1 MTDRLI
7 QLVNS
12 YICIVFNWPIKKLI
26 HSMQKEKNVMSD
38 LIMGIETSCDETA
51 AAIVEDG
58 KKIISNVVASQINI
72 HQKYGGVVPEIAS
85 RKHMEYIIPVIDK
98 ALDES
103 EKKITDLSAIAVTYG
118 PGLIGSLLVG
128 LSVAKAMAYA
138 QNIPL
143 IGINHLEAHI
153 YANFLEHN
161 EIKPPFVCLIVSG
174 GHTSLVYIR
183 NFGEYK
189 LLGQTKDDAAGE
201 AFDKIAKVLDL
212 GYPGGPIIEK
222 LAKEGEPSSIKF
234 PRPLLND
241 KSYDFSFSGLKTA
254 VVYYIKELKEEN
266 KNIPVSDILAS
277 FQQAVIDVLVK
288 KTIKAALKFK
298 TKQIILAGGVAANNS
313 LRREIKEKADLLNIK
328 VFYPS
333 IFLCTDNAAMVAS
346 AGYYKFKENKKSS
359 LNLDAVSRLPLESKY
374 Y

>member
-1 MTDRLI
+1 MPWLWKR
-7 QLVNS
+7 N
-12 YICIVFNWPIKKLI
+12 YKK
-26 HSMQKEKNVMSD
+26 ENNAMSD

-58 KKIISNVVASQINI
+58 KKIISNVVASQISI

-98 ALDES
+98 ALEES

-153 YANFLEHN
+153 YANFLEHT
-161 EIKPPFVCLIVSG
+161 EIKPPFICLIVSG
-174 GHTSLVYIR
+174 GHTSLVYMR

-201 AFDKIAKVLDL
+201 VFDKIAKVLDL
-212 GYPGGPIIEK
+212 GYPGGPITEK
-222 LAKEGEPSSIKF
+222 LAKKGDPSSIKF
-234 PRPLLND
+234 PRPILND

-254 VVYYIKELKEEN
+254 VIYYIKELKEEN

>member
-1 MTDRLI
+1 
-7 QLVNS
+7 
-12 YICIVFNWPIKKLI
+12 
-26 HSMQKEKNVMSD
+26 MSD

-58 KKIISNVVASQINI
+58 KKIISNIVASQISI

-85 RKHMEYIIPVIDK
+85 RTHIKYIIPVIDK

-103 EKKITDLSAIAVTYG
+103 GIKITDLSAIAVTYG

-128 LSVAKAMAYA
+128 LSLAKAMAYA
-138 QNIPL
+138 QNIPF

-161 EIKPPFVCLIVSG
+161 KIKPPFICLIVSG

-201 AFDKIAKVLDL
+201 VFDKIVKVLDL
-212 GYPGGPIIEK
+212 GYPGGPITEK

-254 VVYYIKELKEEN
+254 VIYYIKELKKEN
-266 KNIPVSDILAS
+266 KDIPVRDILAS

-288 KTIKAALKFK
+288 KTVKAALKFK
-298 TKQIILAGGVAANNS
+298 TKQIILAGGVAANSS
-313 LRREIKEKADLLNIK
+313 LRREIKEKANLFDIK
-328 VFYPS
+328 VFCPS
-333 IFLCTDNAAMVAS
+333 VSLCTDNAAMVAS
-346 AGYYKFKENKKSS
+346 TGYYKFKKNKKSS
-359 LNLDAVSRLPLESKY
+359 LSLDAVSRLPLERKNY
-374 Y
+374 

>member
-1 MTDRLI
+1 
-7 QLVNS
+7 
-12 YICIVFNWPIKKLI
+12 
-26 HSMQKEKNVMSD
+26 MSD
-38 LIMGIETSCDETA
+38 LILGIETSRDETA

-58 KKIISNVVASQINI
+58 KKIISNVVASQISI

-103 EKKITDLSAIAVTYG
+103 GKKITDLSAIAVTYG

-128 LSVAKAMAYA
+128 LSVAKAIAYA

-143 IGINHLEAHI
+143 IGVNHLEAHI
-153 YANFLEHN
+153 YANFLERN
-161 EIKPPFVCLIVSG
+161 EIIPPFVCLIVSG

-183 NFGEYK
+183 HFGEYE

-201 AFDKIAKVLDL
+201 VFDKIAKFLNL

-222 LAKEGEPSSIKF
+222 LAKEGDPSSIKF
-234 PRPLLND
+234 PRPILND

-254 VVYYIKELKEEN
+254 VIYHIKKLDKGN

-277 FQQAVIDVLVK
+277 FQQAVTDVLVG

-298 TKQIILAGGVAANNS
+298 TKQIVLAGGVAANS
-313 LRREIKEKADLLNIK
+313 FLRREIKEKANLLNIK

-333 IFLCTDNAAMVAS
+333 ISLCTDNAAMVAS

-359 LNLDAVSRLPLESKY
+359 LSLDAVSRLPLERKNY
-374 Y
+374 

>member
-1 MTDRLI
+1 
-7 QLVNS
+7 
-12 YICIVFNWPIKKLI
+12 
-26 HSMQKEKNVMSD
+26 MSD
-38 LIMGIETSCDETA
+38 LILGIETSCDETA

-58 KKIISNVVASQINI
+58 KNIISNVVASQISI

-98 ALDES
+98 ALEES
-103 EKKITDLSAIAVTYG
+103 GKRITDLSAIAVTYG

-128 LSVAKAMAYA
+128 LSVAKAIAYA

-143 IGINHLEAHI
+143 IGVNHLEAHI

-174 GHTSLVYIR
+174 GHTSLVHIR
-183 NFGEYK
+183 HFGEYE

-201 AFDKIAKVLDL
+201 VFDKIAKVLDL
-212 GYPGGPIIEK
+212 GYPGGPITEK

-254 VVYYIKELKEEN
+254 VIYYIKELKKEN
-266 KNIPVSDILAS
+266 KDIPARDILAS
-277 FQQAVIDVLVK
+277 FQQAVTDVLVG
-288 KTIKAALKFK
+288 KTIKAAIKFK
-298 TKQIILAGGVAANNS
+298 TKQIILAGGVAANSS
-313 LRREIKEKADLLNIK
+313 LRREVKEKANLLNIK

-333 IFLCTDNAAMVAS
+333 ISLCTDNAAMVAS
-346 AGYYKFKENKKSS
+346 VGYYKFKENKKSS
-359 LNLDAVSRLPLESKY
+359 LNLDAVSRLPLERKY

>member
-1 MTDRLI
+1 MPWLWKR
-7 QLVNS
+7 N
-12 YICIVFNWPIKKLI
+12 YKKENNA
-26 HSMQKEKNVMSD
+26 MPD

-58 KKIISNVVASQINI
+58 EKIISNVVASQISI

-98 ALDES
+98 ALEES

-153 YANFLEHN
+153 YANFLEHT
-161 EIKPPFVCLIVSG
+161 EIKPPFICLIVSG
-174 GHTSLVYIR
+174 GHTSLVYMR

-201 AFDKIAKVLDL
+201 VFDKIAKVLDL
-212 GYPGGPIIEK
+212 GYPGGPITEK
-222 LAKEGEPSSIKF
+222 LAKKGDPSSIKF
-234 PRPLLND
+234 PRPILND

-254 VVYYIKELKEEN
+254 VIYYIKELKEEN

>member
-1 MTDRLI
+1 
-7 QLVNS
+7 
-12 YICIVFNWPIKKLI
+12 
-26 HSMQKEKNVMSD
+26 MSD

-51 AAIVEDG
+51 AAIVKDG
-58 KKIISNVVASQINI
+58 KKIISNIVASQISI

-85 RKHMEYIIPVIDK
+85 RKHMEDIIPVIDK

-103 EKKITDLSAIAVTYG
+103 GKNITDLSAIAVTYG

-128 LSVAKAMAYA
+128 LSVAKAIALA
-138 QNIPL
+138 KNIPL
-143 IGINHLEAHI
+143 IGVNHLESHI

-161 EIKPPFVCLIVSG
+161 EIKPPFICLIVSG
-174 GHTSLVYIR
+174 GHTSLIYIKC
-183 NFGEYK
+183 FGEYK

-201 AFDKIAKVLDL
+201 AFDKIAKFLDL

-222 LAKEGEPSSIKF
+222 LAKEGNPSSIQF
-234 PRPLLND
+234 PRPILND

-254 VVYYIKELKEEN
+254 VIYYIKKLEKEN

-277 FQQAVIDVLVK
+277 FQQAVTDVLVG

-298 TKQIILAGGVAANNS
+298 TKQIILAGGVAANSS
-313 LRREIKEKADLLNIK
+313 LRREIKEKANLLNIK

-333 IFLCTDNAAMVAS
+333 ISLCTDNAAMVAS

-359 LNLDAVSRLPLESKY
+359 LSLDAVSRLPLERINY
-374 Y
+374 

>member
-1 MTDRLI
+1 
-7 QLVNS
+7 
-12 YICIVFNWPIKKLI
+12 
-26 HSMQKEKNVMSD
+26 MSD

-58 KKIISNVVASQINI
+58 KKIISNVVASQISI

-153 YANFLEHN
+153 YANFLEHT
-161 EIKPPFVCLIVSG
+161 EIKPPFICLIVSG
-174 GHTSLVYIR
+174 GHTSLVCIR
-183 NFGEYK
+183 NFREYK

-201 AFDKIAKVLDL
+201 VFDKIAKVLDL
-212 GYPGGPIIEK
+212 GYPGGPITER
-222 LAKEGEPSSIKF
+222 LAKRGDPSSIKF
-234 PRPLLND
+234 PRPILND

-254 VVYYIKELKEEN
+254 VIYYIKELKEEN

-288 KTIKAALKFK
+288 KTIKAALNFK

-328 VFYPS
+328 VFCPS

-359 LNLDAVSRLPLESKY
+359 LNIDAVSRLPLESKY

>member
-1 MTDRLI
+1 
-7 QLVNS
+7 
-12 YICIVFNWPIKKLI
+12 
-26 HSMQKEKNVMSD
+26 MSD
-38 LIMGIETSCDETA
+38 LILGIETSCDETA

-58 KKIISNVVASQINI
+58 KKIISNVVASQISI

-85 RKHMEYIIPVIDK
+85 RKHVEFIIPVIDK

-103 EKKITDLSAIAVTYG
+103 GKRITDLSAIAVTYG

-138 QNIPL
+138 KNIPL
-143 IGINHLEAHI
+143 IGVNHLEAHI

-161 EIKPPFVCLIVSG
+161 EIKPPFICLIVSG

-183 NFGEYK
+183 HFGEYE

-201 AFDKIAKVLDL
+201 VLDKIAKFLNL

-222 LAKEGEPSSIKF
+222 LAKEGDPSSIQF
-234 PRPLLND
+234 PRPILND

-254 VVYYIKELKEEN
+254 VIYYIKELKKEN

-277 FQQAVIDVLVK
+277 FQQAVTDVLVG

-298 TKQIILAGGVAANNS
+298 TKQIVLAGGVAANSS
-313 LRREIKEKADLLNIK
+313 LRRQIKEKANLLSIK

-333 IFLCTDNAAMVAS
+333 ISLCTDNAAMVAS

-359 LNLDAVSRLPLESKY
+359 LSLDAVSRLPLERKNY
-374 Y
+374 

>member
-1 MTDRLI
+1 
-7 QLVNS
+7 
-12 YICIVFNWPIKKLI
+12 
-26 HSMQKEKNVMSD
+26 MSD
-38 LIMGIETSCDETA
+38 LILGIETSCDETA

-58 KKIISNVVASQINI
+58 KNIISNVVASQISI

-98 ALDES
+98 ALKES
-103 EKKITDLSAIAVTYG
+103 GKRITDLSAIAVTYG

-128 LSVAKAMAYA
+128 LSVAKAIAYA
-138 QNIPL
+138 QNMPL
-143 IGINHLEAHI
+143 IGVNHLEAHI

-183 NFGEYK
+183 HFGEYE

-201 AFDKIAKVLDL
+201 VFDKIAKVLDL
-212 GYPGGPIIEK
+212 GYPGGPITEK

-254 VVYYIKELKEEN
+254 VIYYIKELK
-266 KNIPVSDILAS
+266 KGDKDIPTRDILAS
-277 FQQAVIDVLVK
+277 FQQAVTDVLVE
-288 KTIKAALKFK
+288 KTIKAAIKFK

-313 LRREIKEKADLLNIK
+313 LRREIKEKADLLDIK

-346 AGYYKFKENKKSS
+346 VGYYKFKENKKSS

>member
-1 MTDRLI
+1 
-7 QLVNS
+7 
-12 YICIVFNWPIKKLI
+12 
-26 HSMQKEKNVMSD
+26 MSD

-58 KKIISNVVASQINI
+58 KKIISNVVASQISI

-103 EKKITDLSAIAVTYG
+103 GKKITDLSAIAVTYG

-143 IGINHLEAHI
+143 IGVNHLEAHI
-153 YANFLEHN
+153 YANLLEHN

-183 NFGEYK
+183 HFGEYE

-201 AFDKIAKVLDL
+201 VLDKIAKFLNL

-222 LAKEGEPSSIKF
+222 LAKEGDPSSIQF
-234 PRPLLND
+234 PRPILND

-254 VVYYIKELKEEN
+254 VIYHIKKLDKVN

-277 FQQAVIDVLVK
+277 FQQAVTDVLVG

-298 TKQIILAGGVAANNS
+298 TKQIVLAGGVAANS
-313 LRREIKEKADLLNIK
+313 FLRREIKEKANLLNIK

-333 IFLCTDNAAMVAS
+333 ISLCTDNAAMVAS

-359 LNLDAVSRLPLESKY
+359 LSLDAVSRLPLERKNY
-374 Y
+374 

>member
-1 MTDRLI
+1 
-7 QLVNS
+7 
-12 YICIVFNWPIKKLI
+12 
-26 HSMQKEKNVMSD
+26 MSD
-38 LIMGIETSCDETA
+38 LILGIETSCDETA
-51 AAIVEDG
+51 AAIVKDG
-58 KKIISNVVASQINI
+58 KKIISNIVASQISI

-85 RKHMEYIIPVIDK
+85 RKHMEDIIPVIDK

-103 EKKITDLSAIAVTYG
+103 GKNITDLSAIAVTYG

-128 LSVAKAMAYA
+128 LSVAKAIAYA

-143 IGINHLEAHI
+143 IGVNHLEAHI

-183 NFGEYK
+183 HFGEYE

-201 AFDKIAKVLDL
+201 VFDKIAKVLGL
-212 GYPGGPIIEK
+212 GYPGGPITER
-222 LAKEGEPSSIKF
+222 LAKEGDPSSIRF
-234 PRPLLND
+234 PRPILND

-254 VVYYIKELKEEN
+254 VIYHIKKLK
-266 KNIPVSDILAS
+266 KGDKIIPVRDILAS
-277 FQQAVIDVLVK
+277 FQQAVTDVLVK

-298 TKQIILAGGVAANNS
+298 TKQIILAGGVAANSS
-313 LRREIKEKADLLNIK
+313 LRKEITEKANLLNIK

-333 IFLCTDNAAMVAS
+333 ISLCTDNAAMVAS
-346 AGYYKFKENKKSS
+346 AGYYKFKEGKKSS
-359 LNLDAVSRLPLESKY
+359 LNLDAVSRLPLERKNY
-374 Y
+374 

>member
-1 MTDRLI
+1 
-7 QLVNS
+7 
-12 YICIVFNWPIKKLI
+12 
-26 HSMQKEKNVMSD
+26 MSD
-38 LIMGIETSCDETA
+38 LILGIETSCDETA

-58 KKIISNVVASQINI
+58 KKIISSVVASQISI

-85 RKHMEYIIPVIDK
+85 RKHIEDIIPVIDK
-98 ALDES
+98 ALGES
-103 EKKITDLSAIAVTYG
+103 GKKITDLSAIAVTYG

-138 QNIPL
+138 QNLPL
-143 IGINHLEAHI
+143 IGVNHLEAHI

-183 NFGEYK
+183 HFGEYE

-201 AFDKIAKVLDL
+201 VFDKIAKVLDL
-212 GYPGGPIIEK
+212 GYPGGPITEK

-254 VVYYIKELKEEN
+254 VIYYIRELKEEN
-266 KNIPVSDILAS
+266 KDIPVGDILAS
-277 FQQAVIDVLVK
+277 FQQAVIDVLVE

-298 TKQIILAGGVAANNS
+298 TKQIILAGGVAANSS
-313 LRREIKEKADLLNIK
+313 LRREIKKKANLLNIE

-333 IFLCTDNAAMVAS
+333 VSLCTDNAAMVAS
-346 AGYYKFKENKKSS
+346 VGYYKFKENKKSS
-359 LNLDAVSRLPLESKY
+359 LNLDAVSRLPLVRKNY
-374 Y
+374 

>member
-1 MTDRLI
+1 MPWLWKR
-7 QLVNS
+7 N
-12 YICIVFNWPIKKLI
+12 YE
-26 HSMQKEKNVMSD
+26 KESEKMSD

-128 LSVAKAMAYA
+128 LSVVKAMAYA

-153 YANFLEHN
+153 YANFLEHIK
-161 EIKPPFVCLIVSG
+161 IKPPFVCLIVSG

-201 AFDKIAKVLDL
+201 VFDKIAKVLDL
-212 GYPGGPIIEK
+212 GYPGGPITER
-222 LAKEGEPSSIKF
+222 LAKEGDPSSIQF
-234 PRPLLND
+234 PRPILND

-254 VVYYIKELKEEN
+254 VIYHIKELKKEN

-277 FQQAVIDVLVK
+277 FQQAVTDVLVK

-298 TKQIILAGGVAANNS
+298 TKLIILAGGVAANNS
-313 LRREIKEKADLLNIK
+313 LRREIKEKADLLDIK

-333 IFLCTDNAAMVAS
+333 TFLCTDNAAMVAS

-359 LNLDAVSRLPLESKY
+359 LSLDAVSRLPLGRKNY
-374 Y
+374 

>member
-1 MTDRLI
+1 M
-7 QLVNS
+7 
-12 YICIVFNWPIKKLI
+12 P
-26 HSMQKEKNVMSD
+26 D

-51 AAIVEDG
+51 AAIVKDG
-58 KKIISNVVASQINI
+58 KKIISNVVASQISI

-103 EKKITDLSAIAVTYG
+103 GEKITDLSAIAVTYG

-143 IGINHLEAHI
+143 IGVNHLEAHI

-183 NFGEYK
+183 HFGEYE

-201 AFDKIAKVLDL
+201 VFDKIAKFLNL

-222 LAKEGEPSSIKF
+222 LAKEGDPSSIQF
-234 PRPLLND
+234 PRPILND
-241 KSYDFSFSGLKTA
+241 KTYDFSFSGLKTA
-254 VVYYIKELKEEN
+254 VIYHIKDLEKRN

-277 FQQAVIDVLVK
+277 FQQAIIDVLAE
-288 KTIKAALKFK
+288 KTIKAALQFK
-298 TKQIILAGGVAANNS
+298 AKQIILAGGVAANTS
-313 LRREIKEKADLLNIK
+313 LRREIKEKANLFNIK

-333 IFLCTDNAAMVAS
+333 ISLCTDNAAMVAS

-359 LNLDAVSRLPLESKY
+359 LTLDAASRLPLIRNNY
-374 Y
+374 

>member
-1 MTDRLI
+1 M
-7 QLVNS
+7 
-12 YICIVFNWPIKKLI
+12 P
-26 HSMQKEKNVMSD
+26 D

-51 AAIVEDG
+51 AAIVKDG
-58 KKIISNVVASQINI
+58 KKIISNVVASQISI

-103 EKKITDLSAIAVTYG
+103 GEKITDLSAIAVTYG

-143 IGINHLEAHI
+143 IGVNHLEAHI

-183 NFGEYK
+183 HFGEYE

-201 AFDKIAKVLDL
+201 VFDKIAKFLNL

-222 LAKEGEPSSIKF
+222 LAKEGDPSSIQF
-234 PRPLLND
+234 PRPILND
-241 KSYDFSFSGLKTA
+241 KTYDFSFSGLKTA
-254 VVYYIKELKEEN
+254 VIYHIKELEKRN

-277 FQQAVIDVLVK
+277 FQQATIDVLVE
-288 KTIKAALKFK
+288 KTIKAALQFK
-298 TKQIILAGGVAANNS
+298 AKQIILAGGVAANTS
-313 LRREIKEKADLLNIK
+313 LRREIKKKANLFNIK

-333 IFLCTDNAAMVAS
+333 ISLCTDNAAMVAS

-359 LNLDAVSRLPLESKY
+359 LTLDAASRLPLIRNNY
-374 Y
+374 